1 MKNLYKDIKC
11 KKQTICVWGTGYIGL
26 STLGFFSKN
35 KVKTVGYDINENLI
49 KNLSRGKIIDQ
60 DFKKWLGFKI
70 KPLIQKKYLKF
81 TSKIDT
87 IKKINPKVHFICVP
101 TEKKGNPY
109 NNNLLNVIKNI
120 KKISKQCLIIVEST
134 LTPGTSDDLVLSLIK
149 KKLDS
154 KEYLYAVAPRRDWF
168 VDNSKNLENM
178 DRVFGGYNN
187 ESRLLTE
194 KILKIVCKNLH
205 VASSHRVSE
214 MVKSFEN
221 AYRHTD
227 IALANQLSLAYPKDN
242 IREVL
247 KLVGTKWNIGTF
259 YPGFGSGGYC
269 IPLSSKY
276 VLLGSKL
283 KKKLSILKETIKVD
297 KNINKMIARSLSKK
311 KCKSIGVLGLSY
323 KSNLKVSTLSPIIPF
338 CEELKKLNINF
349 KIFDPYYNKSEIKK
363 IVNSDTFS
371 IFKELGKFDCI
382 VYHVNHNF
390 FKRNKSTILKNIKCK
405 IFFDNTGEFKNNKKL
420 FDKKKI
426 TYKSSG
432 DSNWI

>member
-1 MKNLYKDIKC
+1 MKNLYKDILD

-35 KVKTVGYDINENLI
+35 KIKTIGFDINEKLI
-49 KNLSRGKIIDQ
+49 KNLSMGKILDK
-60 DFKKWLGFKI
+60 DFKKWLGFEI
-70 KPLIQKKYLKF
+70 KPLIKKKYLKF
-81 TSKIDT
+81 TNKID
-87 IKKINPKVHFICVP
+87 ILKKINPKVHFICVP

-109 NNNLLNVIKNI
+109 NKNLIHVINKI
-120 KKISKQCLIIVEST
+120 KKISKECLIIVEST
-134 LTPGTSDDLVLSLIK
+134 LTPGTSDNLVVNLIK
-149 KKLDS
+149 KKLNS

-178 DRVFGGYNN
+178 DRVFGGFNN
-187 ESRLLTE
+187 EATNLT
-194 KILKIVCKNLH
+194 KNILKIVCKNLH
-205 VASSHRVSE
+205 LASSHRVSE

-283 KKKLSILKETIKVD
+283 RKKLSILKETIKVD
-297 KNINKMIARSLSKK
+297 KNINKMIARSLYKQ
-311 KCKSIGVLGLSY
+311 KCKTIGILGLSY

-338 CEELKKLNINF
+338 CEELKKLKINV
-349 KIFDPYYNKSEIKK
+349 KIVDPYYNKSEIKK
-363 IVNSDTFS
+363 IVNSGTFS
-371 IFKELGKFDCI
+371 FNKDLGKFDCI

-390 FKRNKSTILKNIKCK
+390 FIKHKGTILKNIRCK
-405 IFFDNTGEFKNNKKL
+405 IFFDNTGEFQKNRKFFENNN
-420 FDKKKI
+420 I